1 MEQLEQLYDLY
12 ISNGLLSSE
21 AASLEEFS
29 NASRE
34 QQALLFQLGSDA
46 GLFGTTTFEQFGS
59 AFQKKKDIPEPVM
72 VSPSES
78 GSLAQQP
85 PRVSKTPEQIL
96 ADPSISDEDA
106 RRYLGVEAVKAQQE
120 RDENRPLDIITTA
133 SELQTYD
140 FDQLLPYEQVKV
152 EQLAAKYKT
161 TPQEWLKEVE
171 AKRDE
176 VTDESQLKAF
186 MNRFAKG
193 DRTLGEMLVSLPGT
207 VYTAAATFTDPL
219 FKKISGKEAPPIEDR
234 VAKINEFIGADTLLE
249 SLIKEQEY
257 RGKKAELYDREQN
270 VEGGIFENFKKGN
283 VNDGFIQLGNTL
295 FESAPVT
302 LGIMMSSLSGV
313 GLARTAAGAT
323 TAMTGTELR
332 AQREENP
339 EQSDFKTLTK
349 AVGLAAAEMVF
360 TTITS
365 GTLGK
370 VYKDIIFKEGVKVG
384 SQTFRK
390 GLIGMYE
397 TALKK
402 LGPITQGMAE
412 GIEEVATQVTQN
424 AINGRPIYEGVPDA
438 FIAGF
443 GGGGVYA
450 SPIAVNNGRKLINE
464 AVAETKINKILKPT
478 EFNNI
483 TTAFENPTIGDLQ
496 FDLSKVKRSDVI
508 LDKELKK
515 EWSRVK

>member
-1 MEQLEQLYDLY
+1 
-12 ISNGLLSSE
+12 
-21 AASLEEFS
+21 
-29 NASRE
+29 
-34 QQALLFQLGSDA
+34 
-46 GLFGTTTFEQFGS
+46 
-59 AFQKKKDIPEPVM
+59 V
-72 VSPSES
+72 
-78 GSLAQQP
+78 
-85 PRVSKTPEQIL
+85 
-96 ADPSISDEDA
+96 
-106 RRYLGVEAVKAQQE
+106 
-120 RDENRPLDIITTA
+120 
-133 SELQTYD
+133 
-140 FDQLLPYEQVKV
+140 
-152 EQLAAKYKT
+152 
-161 TPQEWLKEVE
+161 
-171 AKRDE
+171 
-176 VTDESQLKAF
+176 
-186 MNRFAKG
+186 
-193 DRTLGEMLVSLPGT
+193 
-207 VYTAAATFTDPL
+207 
-219 FKKISGKEAPPIEDR
+219 
-234 VAKINEFIGADTLLE
+234 
-249 SLIKEQEY
+249 
-257 RGKKAELYDREQN
+257 
-270 VEGGIFENFKKGN
+270 
-283 VNDGFIQLGNTL
+283 QLGNTL

-302 LGIMMSSLSGV
+302 LGIMMSSFSGV

-323 TAMTGTELR
+323 AGMTGTELR

-339 EQSDFKTLTK
+339 EQSDFKTLSK

-450 SPIAVNNGRKLINE
+450 SPIAVNNGRKIINE
-464 AVAETKINKILKPT
+464 AVAETKVKQILKPT

-515 EWSRVK
+515 RMDT